1 MTKLSTDGTAEQQ
14 EAAKAVLE
22 QMTKAQDQYGKA
34 LEESKTKIINYE
46 ASIGDL
52 KKSKAEIATTTRE
65 LTNEEKLA
73 GESTAL
79 FAQTQASALNK
90 VIESNQKLGNSAI
103 DTSNKLKKQQTS
115 LSGVVKSLFS
125 WTAA

>member
-1 MTKLSTDGTAEQQ
+1 
-14 EAAKAVLE
+14 
-22 QMTKAQDQYGKA
+22 MTKAQEQYDKA
-34 LEESKTKIINYE
+34 LEESKAKIVNYE

-52 KKSKAEIATTTRE
+52 KKAKAEVATTTRE
-65 LTNEEKLA
+65 LTDAEKLA
-73 GESTAL
+73 GESTSL

-115 LSGVVKSLFS
+115 LGGVVKSLFS
-125 WTAA
+125 